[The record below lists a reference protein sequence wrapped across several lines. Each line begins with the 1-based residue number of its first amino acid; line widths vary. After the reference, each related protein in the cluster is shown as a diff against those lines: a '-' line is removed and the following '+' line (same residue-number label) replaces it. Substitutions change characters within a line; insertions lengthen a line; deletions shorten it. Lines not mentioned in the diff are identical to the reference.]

1 MKSSIKKIFSIFYI
15 SSLLFSC
22 GNGYLTNSSLNSDDH
37 GSTNQTTQTNPSDSS
52 KTEDDSFALNK
63 YSVEVEVGKTVK
75 INVAKKP
82 DVDGD
87 VIWSIDDTSKA
98 RLSPKYN
105 GLMVEVFG
113 LEEGSSIITASID
126 GTDFIKTVS
135 LTVLS
140 DGSIKVPSIDL
151 NDSMTMKIDMTSS
164 IDATIKNINS
174 DDISWSVGDSSI
186 VSIESYSGATINL
199 KAKSIGDTYVRA
211 EWNNDSSVYDECLIH
226 VVENVLVTWPSISSD
241 AGNYYSS
248 IDFTLEPSKLL
259 TALNSLNRK
268 MKKSCSYKNAT
279 EVLKYAEEDPEK
291 PGNVILIYTSESRK
305 YDKSTVNKEHVWPQS
320 RGLSG
325 EAYADPHMLHLAD
338 SKENG
343 ARGNDIYGEKTDSKC
358 YYVEMDEWKGACAR
372 SVMYEH
378 VAYQHL
384 GLVLNEDP
392 SYKKGSSKNMGKISV
407 LLKWDALNPVISS
420 KYEMIRNNRIQDKI
434 NNRNP
439 FVDIPGL
446 GLYLYGGINSG
457 TKNIYHTYASQF
469 GLDPTMY

>member
-140 DGSIKVPSIDL
+140 DGNIKVPSIDL
-151 NDSMTMKIDMTSS
+151 NDSMTMKIGMTSS

-174 DDISWSVGDSSI
+174 LVHMRDKKVSLYRYFQVFSSHDSAI
-186 VSIESYSGATINL
+186 
-199 KAKSIGDTYVRA
+199 
-211 EWNNDSSVYDECLIH
+211 
-226 VVENVLVTWPSISSD
+226 
-241 AGNYYSS
+241 
-248 IDFTLEPSKLL
+248 
-259 TALNSLNRK
+259 
-268 MKKSCSYKNAT
+268 
-279 EVLKYAEEDPEK
+279 
-291 PGNVILIYTSESRK
+291 
-305 YDKSTVNKEHVWPQS
+305 
-320 RGLSG
+320 
-325 EAYADPHMLHLAD
+325 
-338 SKENG
+338 
-343 ARGNDIYGEKTDSKC
+343 
-358 YYVEMDEWKGACAR
+358 
-372 SVMYEH
+372 
-378 VAYQHL
+378 
-384 GLVLNEDP
+384 
-392 SYKKGSSKNMGKISV
+392 
-407 LLKWDALNPVISS
+407 
-420 KYEMIRNNRIQDKI
+420 
-434 NNRNP
+434 
-439 FVDIPGL
+439 
-446 GLYLYGGINSG
+446 
-457 TKNIYHTYASQF
+457 
-469 GLDPTMY
+469 

>member
-22 GNGYLTNSSLNSDDH
+22 GNGYLTNSSFNSDDH

-151 NDSMTMKIDMTSS
+151 NDSMTMKIGMTSS

-174 DDISWSVGDSSI
+174 NDISWSVGDSSI

-226 VVENVLVTWPSISSD
+226 VVENVL
-241 AGNYYSS
+241 
-248 IDFTLEPSKLL
+248 
-259 TALNSLNRK
+259 
-268 MKKSCSYKNAT
+268 
-279 EVLKYAEEDPEK
+279 
-291 PGNVILIYTSESRK
+291 
-305 YDKSTVNKEHVWPQS
+305 
-320 RGLSG
+320 
-325 EAYADPHMLHLAD
+325 
-338 SKENG
+338 
-343 ARGNDIYGEKTDSKC
+343 
-358 YYVEMDEWKGACAR
+358 
-372 SVMYEH
+372 
-378 VAYQHL
+378 
-384 GLVLNEDP
+384 
-392 SYKKGSSKNMGKISV
+392 
-407 LLKWDALNPVISS
+407 
-420 KYEMIRNNRIQDKI
+420 
-434 NNRNP
+434 
-439 FVDIPGL
+439 
-446 GLYLYGGINSG
+446 
-457 TKNIYHTYASQF
+457 
-469 GLDPTMY
+469 

>member
-1 MKSSIKKIFSIFYI
+1 M
-15 SSLLFSC
+15 
-22 GNGYLTNSSLNSDDH
+22 
-37 GSTNQTTQTNPSDSS
+37 
-52 KTEDDSFALNK
+52 
-63 YSVEVEVGKTVK
+63 
-75 INVAKKP
+75 
-82 DVDGD
+82 
-87 VIWSIDDTSKA
+87 
-98 RLSPKYN
+98 
-105 GLMVEVFG
+105 
-113 LEEGSSIITASID
+113 
-126 GTDFIKTVS
+126 
-135 LTVLS
+135 
-140 DGSIKVPSIDL
+140 
-151 NDSMTMKIDMTSS
+151 
-164 IDATIKNINS
+164 
-174 DDISWSVGDSSI
+174 
-186 VSIESYSGATINL
+186 
-199 KAKSIGDTYVRA
+199 
-211 EWNNDSSVYDECLIH
+211 YDECLIH
-226 VVENVLVTWPSISSD
+226 VVENVPVTWPSISSD

-268 MKKSCSYKNAT
+268 MKKACSYKNAT

-305 YDKSTVNKEHVWPQS
+305 YNKSTVNKEHVWPQS

>member
-22 GNGYLTNSSLNSDDH
+22 GNGYLTNSSFNSDDH
-37 GSTNQTTQTNPSDSS
+37 GFTNQTTQTNPSDSS

-87 VIWSIDDTSKA
+87 VI
-98 RLSPKYN
+98 
-105 GLMVEVFG
+105 
-113 LEEGSSIITASID
+113 
-126 GTDFIKTVS
+126 
-135 LTVLS
+135 
-140 DGSIKVPSIDL
+140 
-151 NDSMTMKIDMTSS
+151 
-164 IDATIKNINS
+164 
-174 DDISWSVGDSSI
+174 WSVGDSSI

-226 VVENVLVTWPSISSD
+226 VVENVPVTWPSISSD

-248 IDFTLEPSKLL
+248 IDFTLEPSNLL

-268 MKKSCSYKNAT
+268 MKKACSYKNAT

-305 YDKSTVNKEHVWPQS
+305 YNKSTVNKEHVWPQS

-407 LLKWDALNPVISS
+407 LLKWDALNPVTSS

-457 TKNIYHTYASQF
+457 TKSIYHTYASQF
-469 GLDPTMY
+469 GLDPAMY

>member
-22 GNGYLTNSSLNSDDH
+22 GNGYLTNSSFNSDDH

-52 KTEDDSFALNK
+52 KTEDDFFALNK

-82 DVDGD
+82 DIDGD
-87 VIWSIDDTSKA
+87 VIW
-98 RLSPKYN
+98 
-105 GLMVEVFG
+105 
-113 LEEGSSIITASID
+113 SID

-151 NDSMTMKIDMTSS
+151 NDSMTMKIGMTSS

-174 DDISWSVGDSSI
+174 NDISWSVGDSSI

-226 VVENVLVTWPSISSD
+226 VVENVPVTWPSISSD

-469 GLDPTMY
+469 GLDPMMY